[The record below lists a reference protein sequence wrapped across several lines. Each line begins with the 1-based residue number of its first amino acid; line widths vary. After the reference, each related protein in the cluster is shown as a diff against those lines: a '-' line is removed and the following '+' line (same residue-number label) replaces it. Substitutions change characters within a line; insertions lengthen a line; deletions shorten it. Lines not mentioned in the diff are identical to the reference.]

1 MERVRDGRT
10 ISKFFE
16 RETTQKL
23 AVKWGKKKLL
33 DLCEKHLAKVTE
45 PALKISKE
53 LVTVT
58 NAFEEWMHAV
68 GKKNANKTFVEVAK
82 QDENELLSSSS
93 GGLSSK
99 DKATEI
105 LNELRACEREATEH
119 IEYIKNNL
127 DPFKVMQYPVH
138 GCSILDL
145 SYVHVDFS
153 NRDDRLV
160 SIYESMPRT
169 ARKQEVSFTI

>member
-1 MERVRDGRT
+1 MKMP
-10 ISKFFE
+10 SKVE
-16 RETTQKL
+16 PTWREYATEEQLVNFLNANDANIT
-23 AVKWGKKKLL
+23 VKWGKKKLL

-82 QDENELLSSSS
+82 QDENELLSSSMA
-93 GGLSSK
+93 GLSSK

-119 IEYIKNNL
+119 
-127 DPFKVMQYPVH
+127 
-138 GCSILDL
+138 
-145 SYVHVDFS
+145 
-153 NRDDRLV
+153 
-160 SIYESMPRT
+160 
-169 ARKQEVSFTI
+169 